1 MRVRLSFE
9 SCILV
14 SPYLMKSIYHKPT
27 QRTSMIAEADVRDA
41 GQAGLNRSMVLLNS
55 KYTIRNA
62 KEVSDFLSDNKYLLP
77 LLIEAHD
84 KVRDYFPTEI
94 LFLEVATDPDEVGEK
109 ELVIYICT
117 GQKPKAAIEK
127 LDMLDESWWLDASTV
142 SESKLL
148 IQVEYE

>member
-1 MRVRLSFE
+1 M
-9 SCILV
+9 
-14 SPYLMKSIYHKPT
+14 MKPIYHKPS
-27 QRTSMIAEADVRDA
+27 QRISMIAEADVRDA
-41 GQAGLNRSMVLLNS
+41 GQAGLNQSMVLLNS
-55 KYTIRNA
+55 KYTLRNA

-84 KVRDYFPTEI
+84 RIRDYFPTEI

-117 GQKPKAAIEK
+117 SQKPKEAVEK
-127 LDMLDESWWLDASTV
+127 LDRLDENWWLDASTI